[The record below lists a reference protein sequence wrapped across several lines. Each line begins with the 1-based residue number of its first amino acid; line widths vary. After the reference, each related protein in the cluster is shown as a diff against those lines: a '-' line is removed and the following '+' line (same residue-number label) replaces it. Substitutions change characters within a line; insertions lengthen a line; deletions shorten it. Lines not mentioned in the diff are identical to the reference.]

1 MEGTAACLGEA
12 ELKNLSYTLYRS
24 FWSALDLL
32 FPPACGGCGKIGSR
46 WCMECQSN
54 VKTLNG
60 TLCEVCGLPLDKVG
74 VCDACLL
81 DRPHFH
87 ALRAW
92 AVFDDPVQSALHKLK
107 YRRDMSMGDALAAQM
122 VVFIQELNWPIDMI
136 VPVPLGK
143 QRLKERGYNQV
154 GMIAKPLA
162 LALGVQYASNG
173 LMRCKETRSQ
183 VGLSKHERK
192 ENVKEAFQAGVR
204 MNGKNILVLDDVSTT
219 GSTLSSSAEA
229 LYSSG
234 AKDVYALTVAR
245 ALPHHGLQHA

>member
-1 MEGTAACLGEA
+1 
-12 ELKNLSYTLYRS
+12 
-24 FWSALDLL
+24 
-32 FPPACGGCGKIGSR
+32 
-46 WCMECQSN
+46 
-54 VKTLNG
+54 
-60 TLCEVCGLPLDKVG
+60 LDKAG
-74 VCDACLL
+74 ICDACLA
-81 DRPHFH
+81 DRPHFC

-92 AVFDDPVQSALHKLK
+92 AVFEDPVQSALHKLK

-122 VVFIQELNWPIDMI
+122 VTFVEELKWPIDMI

-162 LALGVQYASNG
+162 LALNTQYVSNG
-173 LMRCKETRSQ
+173 LMRRKETRTQ

-192 ENVKEAFQAGVR
+192 ANVKEAFQAGADV
-204 MNGKNILVLDDVSTT
+204 NGKNILVLDDVSTT

-234 AKDVYALTVAR
+234 AKNVYALTVAR